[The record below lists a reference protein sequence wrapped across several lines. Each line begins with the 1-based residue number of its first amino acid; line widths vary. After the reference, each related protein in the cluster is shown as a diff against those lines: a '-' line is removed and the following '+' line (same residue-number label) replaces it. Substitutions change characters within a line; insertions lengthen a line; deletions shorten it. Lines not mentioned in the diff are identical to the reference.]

1 MYMKVIG
8 PCIYIYMH
16 SIHIYSTVYNIYTV
30 IHSFIYIH
38 TYPYHNR
45 IYWFERTS
53 TGKHVNH
60 QLKGDPVD
68 VP

>member
-8 PCIYIYMH
+8 PCIYICTLY
-16 SIHIYSTVYNIYTV
+16 IYIVQYIIYIYTV